1 MAYTTINDPSAHF
14 QTQLYTGN
22 GGSQDITNGGNSSL
36 QPDWLWI
43 KQRSSGG
50 NVSSHVVKDS
60 NRGVTKEIYPNAT
73 TAEGTSSL
81 IDAFLTDGFSINNTA
96 NEHYNYNN
104 GLYASWQW
112 KANGGTTA
120 SNTDGDQTSTVQANT
135 TAGFSIAT
143 YSGDGSG
150 NFTVGH
156 GLGSTPA
163 MYMVKRRDSTSNWYV
178 WHQNLIS
185 GAYVIYLNA
194 ANTEANETTV
204 WNSTAPTSSVFTI
217 GTDANLKTTG
227 NYIAYCFAEKKGY
240 SKFGIYQG
248 NSNANG
254 AFVYTGFRP
263 AWIMIKCSKDTKNWH
278 IADSKRISYNGLIAG
293 IRANTTD
300 DENTGGEYG
309 PIDFLSNGFK
319 FRTSD
324 NQINGDGNDGKYIY
338 MAFAEHPFV
347 SSTGTPTPAR

>member
-14 QTQLYTGN
+14 QTVLYTGDGN
-22 GGSQDITNGGNSSL
+22 STQAITNGGNSNL
-36 QPDWLWI
+36 QPDWIWT
-43 KQRSSGG
+43 KQRSHSVGH
-50 NVSSHVVKDS
+50 NLTDS
-60 NRGVTKEIYPNAT
+60 NRGASKALFSEGND
-73 TAEGTSSL
+73 AEDTGGNISS
-81 IDAFLTDGFSINNTA
+81 FNSDGFTTTDA
-96 NEHYNYNN
+96 NRTNQD
-104 GLYASWQW
+104 GRTFAAWQW
-112 KANGGTTA
+112 KANGGTTTN
-120 SNTDGDQTSTVQANT
+120 NTDGDQASTVQANT

-163 MYMVKRRDSTSNWYV
+163 MYMVKRRDDTSNWYV

-217 GTDANLKTTG
+217 GTDANLRTTG
-227 NYIAYCFAEKKGY
+227 NYVAYCFAEKKGY

-338 MAFAEHPFV
+338 MAFAHHPFV
-347 SSTGTPTPAR
+347 SSTGTPTTAR

>member
-14 QTQLYTGN
+14 QTVLYTGDGN
-22 GGSQDITNGGNSSL
+22 STQAITNGGNSNL
-36 QPDWLWI
+36 QPDWIWT
-43 KQRSSGG
+43 KQRSHSVGH
-50 NVSSHVVKDS
+50 NLVDS
-60 NRGVTKEIYPNAT
+60 NRGASKALFS
-73 TAEGTSSL
+73 EGTDAEDTGGNISS
-81 IDAFLTDGFSINNTA
+81 FNSDGFTTTDA
-96 NEHYNYNN
+96 NRTNQD
-104 GLYASWQW
+104 GRTFAAWQW
-112 KANGGTTA
+112 KANGGTTTN
-120 SNTDGDQTSTVQANT
+120 NTDGDQASTVQANT

-163 MYMVKRRDSTSNWYV
+163 MYMVKRRDDTSNWYV

-217 GTDANLKTTG
+217 GTDANLRTTG
-227 NYIAYCFAEKKGY
+227 NYVAYCFAEKKGY

-254 AFVYTGFRP
+254 AFVYAGFRP
-263 AWIMIKCSKDTKNWH
+263 AWIMVKCSKDTKNWH
-278 IADSKRISYNGLIAG
+278 IADSERISYNSIIAG
-293 IRANTTD
+293 IKANTND
-300 DENTGGEYG
+300 AENNGSEYG

-324 NQINGDGNDGKYIY
+324 NQINADGNDGKYIY
-338 MAFAEHPFV
+338 MAFAHHPFV
-347 SSTGTPTPAR
+347 SSTGTPTTAR